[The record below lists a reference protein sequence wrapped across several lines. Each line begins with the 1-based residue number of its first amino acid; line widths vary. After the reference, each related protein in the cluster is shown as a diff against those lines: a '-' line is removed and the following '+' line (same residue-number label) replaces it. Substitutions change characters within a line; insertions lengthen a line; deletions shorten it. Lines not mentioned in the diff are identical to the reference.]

1 MDSLVQQVHT
11 VSGLASSVSDDNA
24 RDELLMKHAQSVCSQ
39 LRNLLVTPQNAQT
52 LVEAVKGAGVGNRH
66 KDAILNAISERLAE
80 NLSKTSK
87 QSRPNQ
93 AIEDV
98 APFLTAS
105 DVQFLEKAE
114 YSLLARV
121 NRVADVYARI
131 FCWNPNE
138 PSCGKAIHLLQQHF
152 ACSELANPQVF
163 YNSLQDFKTRL
174 KTMTNN
180 KTPPTTRVANFTVPD
195 ALPADIYEMAFKN
208 EPPVGLARSTSVAG
222 MGPLRKS
229 DKRLQQAAGPSPAAQ
244 QFMQA
249 FTSNPFAM
257 NEHESNAAGIWARF
271 AAQRHGCTLCSPG
284 KKAAGATQRAVD
296 RESSCRSSR
305 PAEQSPN
312 TCRRHAREHA
322 CTQPRCYQHGDSQ
335 SKSAVAGWRRASAIA

>member
-1 MDSLVQQVHT
+1 MQQIHT

-52 LVEAVKGAGVGNRH
+52 LVEAVKGADMGNRH

-114 YSLLARV
+114 YSLLARAQ
-121 NRVADVYARI
+121 RVADVYARI

-152 ACSELANPQVF
+152 ACPDLANPQVF
-163 YNSLQDFKTRL
+163 YNSLQDFKARL
-174 KTMTNN
+174 KAMTSN

-195 ALPADIYEMAFKN
+195 ALPADIYDMAFKN
-208 EPPVGLARSTSVAG
+208 EPPVGLTRSTSIAG
-222 MGPLRKS
+222 MG
-229 DKRLQQAAGPSPAAQ
+229 GPPQIGQTSPASSWAKSCGAAVHAGFQ
-244 QFMQA
+244 LQ
-249 FTSNPFAM
+249 PFCH
-257 NEHESNAAGIWARF
+257 EHESNAAGIWALF
-271 AAQRHGCTLCSPG
+271 AAQRHGCTVCPPG
-284 KKAAGATQRAVD
+284 KKAAGATQRAVASC
-296 RESSCRSSR
+296 REFTCRSSR
-305 PAEQSPN
+305 PAKQSPN
-312 TCRRHAREHA
+312 TCRRHSREHA
-322 CTQPRCYQHGDSQ
+322 CTQPHCYQHGDSQ